1 MRDNPIHPTVDFE
14 QDGIQHGFLK
24 VPYSGDDS
32 AWGAVMV
39 PVTVI
44 KNGAGPTALL
54 TGANH
59 GDEYEGPIAL
69 WGMTHTLSPDD
80 ISGRVIIVPAMNYPC
95 LLYTSP
101 SPRDLSTSR
110 MPSSA

>member
-14 QDGIQHGFLK
+14 QDGVQHGFLK

-44 KNGAGPTALL
+44 KNGSGPTAIL

-69 WGMTHTLSPDD
+69 WGMTHTLSADAV
-80 ISGRVIIVPAMNYPC
+80 S
-95 LLYTSP
+95 YTHLTLP
-101 SPRDLSTSR
+101 TK
-110 MPSSA
+110 A

>member
-14 QDGIQHGFLK
+14 QDGVQHGFLK

-44 KNGAGPTALL
+44 KNGSGPTAIL

-59 GDEYEGPIAL
+59 GEQ
-69 WGMTHTLSPDD
+69 
-80 ISGRVIIVPAMNYPC
+80 
-95 LLYTSP
+95 
-101 SPRDLSTSR
+101 
-110 MPSSA
+110 

>member
-14 QDGIQHGFLK
+14 QDGVQHGFLK

-44 KNGAGPTALL
+44 KNGSGPTAIL
-54 TGANH
+54 TGANPVS
-59 GDEYEGPIAL
+59 Y
-69 WGMTHTLSPDD
+69 THLTLPTN
-80 ISGRVIIVPAMNYPC
+80 REV
-95 LLYTSP
+95 
-101 SPRDLSTSR
+101 
-110 MPSSA
+110 

>member
-1 MRDNPIHPTVDFE
+1 MRDNPINSTVDFE
-14 QDGIQHGFLK
+14 KDGVQHGFLK

-44 KNGAGPTALL
+44 KNGSGPSAIL

-69 WGMTHTLSPDD
+69 WG
-80 ISGRVIIVPAMNYPC
+80 C

-101 SPRDLSTSR
+101 SPRDYAASR